1 MNYFLIFTRNLYKF
15 YTNITNIKPTYKT
28 QDFDQFYYGFGWMK
42 RKY

>member
-15 YTNITNIKPTYKT
+15 YTNLRPTKS
-28 QDFDQFYYGFGWMK
+28 QDVDQFFYGFGWLK

>member
-15 YTNITNIKPTYKT
+15 YTTIRPYKS